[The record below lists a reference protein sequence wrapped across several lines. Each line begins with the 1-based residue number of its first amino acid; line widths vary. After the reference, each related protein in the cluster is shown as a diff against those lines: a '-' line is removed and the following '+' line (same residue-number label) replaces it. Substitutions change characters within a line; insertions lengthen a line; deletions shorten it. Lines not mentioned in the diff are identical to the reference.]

1 MFDACVVG
9 SGPGGVF
16 AAYGLRGRRVL
27 MLDAGV
33 QPPAQPAL
41 DGNLYDVRRSG
52 PDLDRELIGDDLRG
66 LEHIFTPPA
75 SLKLK
80 SPGTAYI
87 LDGAE
92 RLTPVVSETFRAA
105 ISLAQGGLANA
116 WGAGVYR
123 FTDTDL
129 RGFPV
134 TAAELAPF
142 YDEVGQHI
150 GISGAGDD
158 DLRADFG
165 DEPQLQAPVR
175 LSRNVARIHAK
186 YQARRARF
194 QAAGVRLGHARLA
207 VLTAPHKGRAAYAYR
222 NLEFFQA
229 HDPAIYNPAFTLREM
244 IAAHEITYEPGW
256 IVTRY
261 EETESGV
268 RVHALALDG
277 QRSQVFEA
285 RKLLLAA
292 GAINSAR
299 IVLASSHDFATR
311 LPLSDNPI
319 AVFPLIDPRA
329 IGLPLGTHDAAV
341 AQLNVIVEEAG
352 RTLQGSIYGSTGAL
366 RSDLIANFPLPL
378 RSGVAFARVCAPAL
392 TLLMLFYPETSRDT
406 NYLQLRP
413 DGALRAAYQWTPD
426 TAMERRLCGLW
437 RQLGVV
443 CLPQL
448 IQHPA
453 PGGGIHYAGTLPMA
467 AWPGRYMTYP
477 DGRLHGTRH
486 VYSCDGAVFPAL
498 PAKNLTYT
506 IMALALRTATRLR
519 GALR

>member
-27 MLDAGV
+27 MLDAGL
-33 QPPAQPAL
+33 QPGAGPAL
-41 DGNLYDVRRSG
+41 DGNLYDLRRDT
-52 PDLDRELIGDDLRG
+52 PELDRELIGADLRG

-80 SPGTAYI
+80 SPGTAFV
-87 LDGAE
+87 LEGAA
-92 RLTPVVSETFRAA
+92 RLTPVVSSSFRAA
-105 ISLAQGGLANA
+105 ISLAEGGLANA

-123 FTDTDL
+123 FTDRDL
-129 RGFPV
+129 RGFPLS
-134 TAAELAPF
+134 AGDLGPF
-142 YDEVGQHI
+142 YDAIGAHI
-150 GISGAGDD
+150 GISGAADD
-158 DLRADFG
+158 DLRAEFD
-165 DEPQLQAPVR
+165 DEPVLQPAVR
-175 LSRNVARIHAK
+175 LSRNVSRIYAN
-186 YQARRARF
+186 YATRRTEL

-207 VLTAPHKGRAAYAYR
+207 VLTEPHNGRAPYAYR

-261 EETESGV
+261 EETEQGV
-268 RVHALALDG
+268 RVHALAMDG

-311 LPLSDNPI
+311 LPISDNPI
-319 AVFPLIDPRA
+319 AVFPLLDLRA
-329 IGLPLGTHDAAV
+329 IGSPLGTHDAAV
-341 AQLNVIVEEAG
+341 AQLNLIVDAEG
-352 RTLQGSIYGSTGAL
+352 RRLQGSIYGSTGAL

-378 RSGVAFARVCAPAL
+378 RSGVAFARACAPAL
-392 TLLMLFYPETSRDT
+392 TLLMLFYPEEPRSS

-413 DGALRAAYQWTPD
+413 DGALQAGYAWTPD
-426 TAMERRLCGLW
+426 VELERRLCGIW
-437 RQLGVV
+437 RRLGVV
-443 CLPQL
+443 CLPSL

-467 AWPGRYMTYP
+467 AWPARYQTHP
-477 DGRLHGTRH
+477 DGRLEGTRH
-486 VYSCDGAVFPAL
+486 VYSCDGAVFPTL

-506 IMALALRTATRLR
+506 LMALALRTATRLR
-519 GALR
+519 GELR